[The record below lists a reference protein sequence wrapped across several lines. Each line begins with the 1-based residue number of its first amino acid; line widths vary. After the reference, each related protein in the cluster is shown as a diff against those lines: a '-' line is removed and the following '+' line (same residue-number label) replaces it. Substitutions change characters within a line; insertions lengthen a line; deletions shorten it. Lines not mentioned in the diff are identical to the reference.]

1 MERQKLSLN
10 SLNFGNVSS
19 FVADNITLM
28 SVSESKT
35 GKDYF
40 FAAYVAT
47 IKKKIAID
55 KEFVIVFQCPFLC

>member
-47 IKKKIAID
+47 IKKKN
-55 KEFVIVFQCPFLC
+55 CYR

>member
-47 IKKKIAID
+47 IKKKNAID

>member
-40 FAAYVAT
+40 FAADVAT
-47 IKKKIAID
+47 IKKK
-55 KEFVIVFQCPFLC
+55 KLL

>member
-47 IKKKIAID
+47 IKKK
-55 KEFVIVFQCPFLC
+55 KNCYR